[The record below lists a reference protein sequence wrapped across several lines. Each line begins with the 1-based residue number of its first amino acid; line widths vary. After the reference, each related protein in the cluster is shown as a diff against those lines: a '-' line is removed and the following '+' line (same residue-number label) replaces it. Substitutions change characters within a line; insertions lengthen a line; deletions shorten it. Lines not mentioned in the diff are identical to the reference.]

1 MSLLTRWFAYLNGF
15 KLRYKAAGAAVLL
28 VLIVAAVHFL
38 GGTPSASTSDT
49 SGTPQVM
56 LATVA
61 DLAAESGPLPV
72 TGTVTS
78 LTQATILSQS
88 SGQITS
94 LPHSLGDSVAAGS
107 VIGTFE
113 NASQQA
119 AVLQAEGAYDAA
131 NAALTKVMGNSTQNT
146 TASTIAALASGY
158 AAIDDAVHTRADQLF
173 TNPRSN
179 PQLVITVPD
188 SVLVNRI
195 IQERSALD
203 ASIADLRSLASST
216 SPDNVAA
223 AAVQATAD
231 ANQVIAFLDDL
242 IKAVNETPASSAV
255 TSTQLSAYQTSLA
268 TARTE
273 AVGVLSGI
281 ASAKTAYDAN
291 DAAAA
296 QAALK
301 QASGALDAAKANLEK
316 TIIRS
321 PVSGTIV
328 SLPISLGD
336 YVNAN
341 TQVAIV
347 SNPHALYVDTAVTAD
362 DASTLSV
369 GGKAVI
375 DGGIPGT
382 ITFIAP
388 AIDPSTG
395 KIEVKVG
402 VTGDA
407 SSLTDGEAIA
417 LSLARSV
424 VRHAAA
430 PSGQI
435 TIPIVAAKI
444 LPSGPAVFTL
454 TASSTLEAHP
464 ITLGT
469 ILGDRVV
476 VLSGLTPDMQ
486 IVTDA
491 RGLAS
496 GETVLAATTS
506 AP

>member
-1 MSLLTRWFAYLNGF
+1 MAFVKRAFAYVKNLP
-15 KLRYKAAGAAVLL
+15 LRYSVSGAVAL
-28 VLIVAAVHFL
+28 VLIVIAAVHFL
-38 GGTPSASTSDT
+38 GSSVSAPADT
-49 SGTPQVM
+49 AAGTPQVM
-56 LATVA
+56 VATVA
-61 DLAAESGPLPV
+61 ALASESGPLPV

-78 LTQATILSQS
+78 LTQATILSQT

-94 LPHSLGDSVAAGS
+94 LPRELGDSVAAGA

-119 AVLQAEGAYDAA
+119 ALLQAEGAYDAA
-131 NAALTKVMGNSTQNT
+131 NASLAKVMGNSAQNT
-146 TASTIAALASGY
+146 TASTIAALVSGY

-173 TNPRSN
+173 TNARTN

-188 SVLVNRI
+188 SALANRI
-195 IQERSALD
+195 VRERGSLD
-203 ASIADLRSLASST
+203 AVVDDMRSLASST
-216 SPDNVAA
+216 ASDNVAA
-223 AAVQATAD
+223 GVAQATAD
-231 ANQVIAFLDDL
+231 VSQIVAFLDDL
-242 IKAVNETPASSAV
+242 IRAVNETQPSQAVSSTELA
-255 TSTQLSAYQTSLA
+255 AYQTSLA
-268 TARTE
+268 TARSE
-273 AVGVLSGI
+273 AAGVLSGI
-281 ASAKTAYDAN
+281 ATAKTAYDAN

-301 QASGALDAAKANLEK
+301 QASGALDAAKANIEK

-328 SLPISLGD
+328 SLPVSLGD

-341 TQVAIV
+341 TEVAVV
-347 SNPHALYVDTAVTAD
+347 SNPHALYVDAAVTSS
-362 DASTLSV
+362 DAETLSI

-375 DGGIPGT
+375 DGNVSGT

-395 KIEVKVG
+395 KIEIKVG
-402 VTGDA
+402 ITGNA
-407 SSLTDGEAIA
+407 ATLADGETVS
-417 LSLARSV
+417 LSLARASV
-424 VRHAAA
+424 VHAPA
-430 PSGQI
+430 PSVL

-444 LPSGPAVFTL
+444 LPSGPAVFTVS
-454 TASSTLEAHP
+454 TSSALVAHP

-469 ILGDRVV
+469 ILGDRVI

-496 GETVLAATTS
+496 GETVLVATSS